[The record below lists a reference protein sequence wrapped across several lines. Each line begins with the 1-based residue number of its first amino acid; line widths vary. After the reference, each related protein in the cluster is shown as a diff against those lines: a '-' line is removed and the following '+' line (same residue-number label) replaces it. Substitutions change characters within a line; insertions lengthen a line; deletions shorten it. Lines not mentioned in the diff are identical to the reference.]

1 MQRVN
6 DNHPWPIVIVL
17 GCDEVGSAI
26 AHRLHGDGH
35 AVVLVDRVDPPWPR
49 RGMSFTDAWYTGA
62 SELSGTPALF
72 CASVRSIPSVLNRY
86 RAIAATTRSW
96 TDVASALSAVAMIET
111 RPPSER
117 RAPPEA
123 TATSPVFTIEVVP
136 GAIAGPE
143 FDIAIPTPAHER
155 ITLTW
160 VLHAPSAGRFTTN
173 RSIGERVRPGDP
185 VGAVGGVSIVAPLDG
200 SLRGLAARGAR
211 VSAGAVL
218 VEIDPRGDPSHC
230 YGIGLRAGTIAAA
243 VSDALAVE
251 CSMRPAA
258 SSRGV
263 YYRSALLG

>member
-1 MQRVN
+1 MQRVSEVSE
-6 DNHPWPIVIVL
+6 NHSRPIVIVL

-35 AVVLVDRVDPPWPR
+35 AVVLVDRVDPPWFR

-62 SELSGTPALF
+62 CELSGTSALF

-86 RAIAATTRSW
+86 RAIAATTWSW
-96 TDVASALSAVAMIET
+96 TDVAAALSAIAMIET
-111 RPPSER
+111 RPPLER

-123 TATSPVFTIEVVP
+123 TATSPVVTIEVVP

-143 FDIAIPTPAHER
+143 FDIAIPAPADER
-155 ITLTW
+155 LTQTW
-160 VLHAPSAGRFTTN
+160 ALQAPSAGRFTTN
-173 RSIGERVRPGDP
+173 RSIGGRVRAGDP
-185 VGAVGGVSIVAPLDG
+185 VGAVGGVSFVAPLDG

-211 VSAGAVL
+211 ISAGAVL

-230 YGIGLRAGTIAAA
+230 YGIGLYAGTIAAA

-258 SSRGV
+258 IREG
-263 YYRSALLG
+263 RITAH